1 MPEAGTEVNTTLFA
15 AAALITMLLVVA
27 ELSDPSVAVNVYVPG
42 VFRMRLLNVATPFTA
57 VAVSVLPPVKPAGPE
72 ATAIVTVDVF
82 DVTVFPL
89 AS

>member
-1 MPEAGTEVNTTLFA
+1 MLA
-15 AAALITMLLVVA
+15 AAALIAMLPEVA
-27 ELSDPSVAVNVYVPG
+27 DVSDPSVALNVYVPA

-57 VAVSVLPPVKPAGPE
+57 VAVSVLPAVKPAGPE

-82 DVTVFPL
+82 DVTVFSY